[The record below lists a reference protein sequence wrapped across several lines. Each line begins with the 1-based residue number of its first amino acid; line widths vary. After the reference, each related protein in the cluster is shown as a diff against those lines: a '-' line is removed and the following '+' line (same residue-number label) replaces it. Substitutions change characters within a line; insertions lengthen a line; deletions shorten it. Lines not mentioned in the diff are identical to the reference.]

1 MEAVSHHIEY
11 ISQDFHVIASVESI
25 GNLVIF
31 VDIQQHFL
39 KKIKAQVT
47 VSAEFMPERPDD
59 AI

>member
-1 MEAVSHHIEY
+1 MEAVGHYIED
-11 ISQDFHVIASVESI
+11 ISQDFHVIARVKSI

-31 VDIQQHFL
+31 VDIQQDFL
-39 KKIKAQVT
+39 EKIEPQVT